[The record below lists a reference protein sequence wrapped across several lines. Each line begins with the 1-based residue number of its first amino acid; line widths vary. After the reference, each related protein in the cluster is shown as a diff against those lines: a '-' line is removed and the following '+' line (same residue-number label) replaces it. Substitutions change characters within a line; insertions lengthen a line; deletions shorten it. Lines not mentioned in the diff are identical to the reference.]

1 MNLSSAQMII
11 VFLQLVNKWPHRCEH
26 DDHMTALE
34 QARGGNPE
42 KRESHVGVAERG
54 AP

>member
-42 KRESHVGVAERG
+42 KHESHVGVAEMG